1 MPFNETFNTV
11 KLSVIRL
18 SQATNGFMLTRV
30 SFPKCVTLS
39 LDFDQNWKKIF
50 RFFLFCFFKFIY
62 YMCVCTF
69 LPSKKKP
76 PKIVRKKNKMSKL
89 ISRSSV
95 SQTTGRDDRT
105 SRLIQLK
112 YRKIKSTLLKSRML
126 SIKSPLFLNSNWKF
140 GCWETFRS
148 PQLNNWY
155 QLILDVTAL

>member
-1 MPFNETFNTV
+1 MRH
-11 KLSVIRL
+11 LIQL
-18 SQATNGFMLTRV
+18 
-30 SFPKCVTLS
+30 
-39 LDFDQNWKKIF
+39 IF
-50 RFFLFCFFKFIY
+50 RCLVFLKQETDLCSRVFLFQNVSHSRSILTKTERKYFGFFFVLFFKFIY

-95 SQTTGRDDRT
+95 SQTTVRDDCT

-112 YRKIKSTLLKSRML
+112 YRKIKSILLKSHTL

-140 GCWETFRS
+140 ECSVRTGTTDT
-148 PQLNNWY
+148 
-155 QLILDVTAL
+155 I